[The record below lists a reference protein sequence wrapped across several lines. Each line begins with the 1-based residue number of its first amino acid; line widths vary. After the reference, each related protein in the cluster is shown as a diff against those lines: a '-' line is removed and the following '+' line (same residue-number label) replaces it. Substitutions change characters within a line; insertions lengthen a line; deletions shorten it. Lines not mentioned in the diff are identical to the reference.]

1 MTIKQTLDEMEDED
15 LIFILQFSPNAL
27 FNMCYLYSL
36 ELQLQ
41 KEGKKGFGD
50 MES

>member
-1 MTIKQTLDEMEDED
+1 MEDED
-15 LIFILQFSPNAL
+15 LIFILQFSPNVL
-27 FNMCYLYSL
+27 STLCYLYSL